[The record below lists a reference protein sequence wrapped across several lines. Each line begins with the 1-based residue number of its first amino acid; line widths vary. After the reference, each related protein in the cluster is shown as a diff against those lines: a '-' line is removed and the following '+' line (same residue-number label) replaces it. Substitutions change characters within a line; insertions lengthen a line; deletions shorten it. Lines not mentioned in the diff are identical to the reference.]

1 MTIAE
6 SILADNLD
14 DNCVVIDE
22 SELMADAADQAKNY
36 RLWLD
41 GDKHARGIFY
51 FADGSVLHIEP
62 CGPTVTFL

>member
-14 DNCVVIDE
+14 DNYVVIDE
-22 SELMADAADQAKNY
+22 SELMADAADQAKHFN
-36 RLWLD
+36 LWID
-41 GDKHARGIFY
+41 GDKFPRGTFY